1 MNGVK
6 PVSYSVPIIHF
17 RRPSARA
24 TLFAVALVAL
34 VASVIAWR
42 VSYVRRT
49 AIAEYTRYLD
59 GTLVR
64 TAARMETWAA
74 ARRQQA
80 AIVAS
85 VAGQEPDLFLAAGSG
100 AARAAGSRMSAVLG
114 VLVGKNGVTN
124 AWLLDS
130 SAHPVVIAADSLHLH
145 ATAPVSEKILTTAPA
160 AHAVSLSAGPS
171 PVIDFV
177 APVVDDLGHF
187 IGNAVLR
194 VDPRADLIDDLNPTM
209 NPSPTARTSIVARRP
224 DSVVVLASATS
235 ALEEVLPRLP
245 LIGIPQIIESALNGH
260 AAHGVSRGL
269 FGDDEAMV
277 TAHPVPSLG
286 WSIVRQRDV
295 SELEKDIRIP
305 LLVEEL
311 TFCVVVLLLA
321 IAVPAVRRAARLRR
335 EQEVARL
342 RNDFVAGVSHELRT
356 PLAQIRLFAQ
366 LLRKGTLH
374 SAPDT
379 DRALRVIDQEAR
391 RLAFLVD
398 NVLDFAR
405 SERPA
410 PRVAPVATDVSAE
423 ACEALEAFEPIAA
436 ERGVELDEDLPPGVF
451 ALVDPR
457 ALRQI
462 LLNFLDNA
470 AKYGPRGQTISVGA
484 QRDGEWVRLWVDDGG
499 RGVPVEEHERI
510 WQPFYRIAPNDAT
523 IGGSGIGLAVV
534 RELVLQHGG
543 RVRVDRAPG
552 GGARFIAELPA
563 ANKPSA
569 PQRFHTPTTP
579 LPPVHAS

>member
-1 MNGVK
+1 MNGAK
-6 PVSYSVPIIHF
+6 PVSYAVPNIHF
-17 RRPSARA
+17 RRPSTRT
-24 TLFAVALVAL
+24 TLFAVALIAA
-34 VASVIAWR
+34 VASLIAWR

-49 AIAEYTRYLD
+49 AIGEYTRYLD

-64 TAARMETWAA
+64 TSARMETWAA

-80 AIVAS
+80 SIVAS
-85 VAGQEPDLFLAAGSG
+85 VAGQEPELFTLAGSTPTR
-100 AARAAGSRMSAVLG
+100 AARTRMSAVLG
-114 VLVGKNGVTN
+114 VLVGRNGVTN

-130 SAHPVVIAADSLHLH
+130 AGRPMVVAADSLH
-145 ATAPVSEKILTTAPA
+145 ARAAAPVAETIGGVAPV

-177 APVVDDLGHF
+177 APVQDDAGRY

-209 NPSPTARTSIVARRP
+209 NPSPTARTSIVARRG

-235 ALEEVLPRLP
+235 SLATKLPRFSRATVP
-245 LIGIPQIIESALNGH
+245 AIIGSALDGT
-260 AAHGVSRGL
+260 AAHGVGAGL
-269 FGDDEAMV
+269 FGGSDAMV

-295 SELEKDIRIP
+295 DELEKDIRLP
-305 LLVEEL
+305 LLIESA
-311 TFCVVVLLLA
+311 TFSALVLLLA

-335 EQEVARL
+335 EQQVARL

-374 SAPDT
+374 STSDT

-391 RLAFLVD
+391 RLTFLVD

-405 SERPA
+405 SERPTQ
-410 PRVAPVATDVSAE
+410 RVAPVVTDVSSE
-423 ACEALEAFEPIAA
+423 ACEALEAFEPIAS
-436 ERGVELDEDLPPGVF
+436 ERGVELDEDLPTGVF

-484 QRDGEWVRLWVDDGG
+484 RRNGAWVQLWVEDGG
-499 RGVPVEEHERI
+499 SGVPEAEHERI
-510 WQPFYRIAPNDAT
+510 WQPFYRIAPNDTSVA
-523 IGGSGIGLAVV
+523 GSGIGLAVV

-543 RVRVDRAPG
+543 HVRVGRAPG
-552 GGARFIAELPA
+552 GGARFVAELPA
-563 ANKPSA
+563 AEKPGQ
-569 PQRFHTPTTP
+569 PQRINTPTAAH
-579 LPPVHAS
+579 PPVHAS